1 MAAREPEEGTT
12 EKGRRLEVV
21 GGDVQE
27 ISMWNLYW
35 CLSLGCCHELHPVFG
50 RSFPRSRCQQGAKTT
65 KHARRLSCTRRITLL
80 ETRSDLSS

>member
-21 GGDVQE
+21 GGGVQE
-27 ISMWNLYW
+27 INVWNLYR

-50 RSFPRSRCQQGAKTT
+50 RSFPRSRCRQGAKTT
-65 KHARRLSCTRRITLL
+65 KHARRLFCTRRITLS
-80 ETRSDLSS
+80 ETH

>member
-35 CLSLGCCHELHPVFG
+35 CLSPVFG

-65 KHARRLSCTRRITLL
+65 KHARRLSCTRRITLS